1 MERDKPDGSTLD
13 TSTPNPSQDR
23 RKSQGERRIASEP
36 KTRLDLGQAT
46 LHTFFLKTPFNGRK
60 SQKKER
66 KATVDSGVGDGTE
79 SRAHASAPKTGRGG
93 SKSSSLKGR
102 AERFEIGPE
111 ASGHFSTFRA
121 STPRYARGGRKST
134 GATKNRTG
142 ASEADALS
150 KNRLQSSTPSN
161 PSDLQSSQV
170 GLTRAEEFEI
180 SLDASQTPLP
190 HSSATKQRRNG
201 RKSVGTALDSARVY
215 EFHSLPESSPANLAS
230 RSTRGGRKSTGPG
243 RVKTRVSEIESVSRN
258 HPSSSSKESSKGG
271 RKSMKMKKDIVHSE
285 SPLANTLQTSTPNMA
300 NGKQTRMNGQD
311 AQDTSEPRQNS
322 AASTA
327 SMKSAVS
334 NFANYPWNN
343 NPIAV
348 AIWVAQKIENVKN
361 MRSPQASRVSSRA
374 TTPQRTRSRR
384 ESNENRSLNLV
395 DDIARRS
402 QVTRR
407 LRQPDFN
414 LLRSN
419 AHSSESQAG
428 NVEVNPGTDI
438 DTPMIDQSYPGSF
451 EKLMDQQAEKI
462 APKIKHLK
470 PFNSGFADAYFGTKA
485 KELRLSADT
494 VAAGKL
500 LADVLPALL
509 SPEESVKCQAAT
521 DALIRVLDQEAS
533 DSARFSEAFDILS
546 RDPEVVQ
553 GAREITAQVYASE
566 VLLDFDGGNQRTGL
580 GLDGQMDS
588 EPGALTPS
596 PAGLST
602 ARTSG
607 RLRKPTAR
615 AIEAAQQQPRAR
627 KPRAS
632 GRVHSLTGEDVDG
645 NAASGEENPQASTTV
660 VSHQRSDTAT
670 VAELGASTELTEP
683 SVPHSFN
690 TEEEFIANQLFEL
703 AAAAVAPDFRPSSDE
718 DLDVE
723 RLREDYY
730 ASRRLAASRGPS
742 EDGLGSGE
750 VVSAVD
756 PTQSASELGPLSA
769 LDHPNIPRPWT
780 DEDGWTHTGRVND
793 HGEELVLVPDTYV
806 WVRPDNLYGDGGFPL
821 PPPHVKSREQTEK
834 DRIFGFPPPMGQRNL
849 PRGEP
854 RPFVPEDV
862 GVETAKIKAREAAAK
877 RGIAVDRSMSLAEL
891 EAKIQE
897 HDNPGSSRRRKRALA
912 QVGSAGPD
920 AGRNNVDTPAGVS
933 RKRRRTEAASVEAVE
948 GTKSAQG
955 SKKRSLDMA
964 AGSNA
969 AESSPAVERARK
981 KRCSTANP
989 SELADV
995 RTPRNQKGR
1004 PLREAESGDAEN
1016 SEDANVTG
1024 RSTTKKRRLSAAEQ
1038 PEGTESVAA
1047 GTEKSGKETV
1057 PASRGQEQIS
1067 EQEHSELTESP
1078 GPGGRPRRRAAAAL
1092 LAQLQSQAE
1101 ARARKASS
1109 RKRQSNVAPGDQAS
1123 GGTEAEAEGTGGHG
1137 VQTVKQPAGA

>member
-1 MERDKPDGSTLD
+1 
-13 TSTPNPSQDR
+13 
-23 RKSQGERRIASEP
+23 
-36 KTRLDLGQAT
+36 
-46 LHTFFLKTPFNGRK
+46 
-60 SQKKER
+60 
-66 KATVDSGVGDGTE
+66 
-79 SRAHASAPKTGRGG
+79 
-93 SKSSSLKGR
+93 
-102 AERFEIGPE
+102 
-111 ASGHFSTFRA
+111 
-121 STPRYARGGRKST
+121 
-134 GATKNRTG
+134 
-142 ASEADALS
+142 
-150 KNRLQSSTPSN
+150 
-161 PSDLQSSQV
+161 
-170 GLTRAEEFEI
+170 
-180 SLDASQTPLP
+180 
-190 HSSATKQRRNG
+190 
-201 RKSVGTALDSARVY
+201 
-215 EFHSLPESSPANLAS
+215 
-230 RSTRGGRKSTGPG
+230 
-243 RVKTRVSEIESVSRN
+243 
-258 HPSSSSKESSKGG
+258 
-271 RKSMKMKKDIVHSE
+271 
-285 SPLANTLQTSTPNMA
+285 
-300 NGKQTRMNGQD
+300 
-311 AQDTSEPRQNS
+311 
-322 AASTA
+322 
-327 SMKSAVS
+327 MKSAAPT
-334 NFANYPWNN
+334 NLANYPWNN

-348 AIWVAQKIENVKN
+348 AIWVAQKIETVKN
-361 MRSPQASRVSSRA
+361 MRSPLASRASSRA
-374 TTPQRTRSRR
+374 TTPQRIRSRR
-384 ESNENRSLNLV
+384 ESNENRSVNLV

-428 NVEVNPGTDI
+428 NMKANPGTNI
-438 DTPMIDQSYPGSF
+438 DTPMIDQSYAGSF
-451 EKLMDQQAEKI
+451 EKLMGQQAEKI

-470 PFNSGFADAYFGTKA
+470 PFNPGFADAYFGTKA

-500 LADVLPALL
+500 LADVLPSLL

-566 VLLDFDGGNQRTGL
+566 VLLDFDGGNQRPRL
-580 GLDGQMDS
+580 GPDGQRDS

-607 RLRKPTAR
+607 RLRKPTVR
-615 AIEAAQQQPRAR
+615 AIEAAQQQQPRAR
-627 KPRAS
+627 KSRAS

-645 NAASGEENPQASTTV
+645 NTASGEENHQASTTV
-660 VSHQRSDTAT
+660 ASHQRSDTAT
-670 VAELGASTELTEP
+670 VAELGASTELTAP

-723 RLREDYY
+723 RLRGDYY
-730 ASRRLAASRGPS
+730 ARRRRAASGGPS
-742 EDGLGSGE
+742 EDGPGSGE

-756 PTQSASELGPLSA
+756 PTQSASEPGPLSA

-806 WVRPDNLYGDGGFPL
+806 WVRPENLYGDGGFPL
-821 PPPHVKSREQTEK
+821 PPPQVKSREQTEK
-834 DRIFGFPPPMGQRNL
+834 DRIFGFPPPLGQRNL

-897 HDNPGSSRRRKRALA
+897 HDNPGSSRKRKRALT
-912 QVGSAGPD
+912 QVGSARPD
-920 AGRNNVDTPAGVS
+920 ARRNNVDTPAGVS
-933 RKRRRTEAASVEAVE
+933 RKKRRTEAASVEAVE
-948 GTKSAQG
+948 GTKSAQK

-969 AESSPAVERARK
+969 AASSPAAERARK
-981 KRCSTANP
+981 KRSSTANP

-995 RTPRNQKGR
+995 RTPKNQKGPSR
-1004 PLREAESGDAEN
+1004 REVESGKAKN
-1016 SEDANVTG
+1016 PEDANATG
-1024 RSTTKKRRLSAAEQ
+1024 RSTTKKPRPSAAEQ
-1038 PEGTESVAA
+1038 PEGTESVAF
-1047 GTEKSGKETV
+1047 GTEKSGTATD
-1057 PASRGQEQIS
+1057 PASKGQEQIS
-1067 EQEHSELTESP
+1067 EQEQEHSELTESP

-1101 ARARKASS
+1101 ARARKAGP
-1109 RKRQSNVAPGDQAS
+1109 RKKPSKVAPGDQAS
-1123 GGTEAEAEGTGGHG
+1123 GGTEAEADGSGGHE
-1137 VQTVKQPAGA
+1137 VQTVEQPDGA